1 MKSKPIYA
9 ALSLDT
15 TARRHLFLTQGLGK
29 SAAIRAL
36 VGHPDV
42 DAVLLDMDC
51 PKALDDALA
60 KAGMDTAFYA
70 AGPEVFL
77 WEMAN
82 KLRRAG
88 IESRRIQQELA
99 GSQARKV
106 YCVHCSTMNE
116 QVTTTIHYC
125 LGCGMALTVRDH
137 FSRPLGA
144 YMGVIVDAEAPGD
157 VSEPEILYL

>member
-15 TARRHLFLTQGLGK
+15 TARRHLFLTQGQGK
-29 SAAIRAL
+29 SAAVRAL
-36 VGHPDV
+36 VGHPAV
-42 DAVLLDMDC
+42 DAVLLDMGNL
-51 PKALDDALA
+51 AVMDDALA
-60 KAGMDTAFYA
+60 KASMDTAFYI

-106 YCVHCSTMNE
+106 YCVHCSAMNE

-125 LGCGMALTVRDH
+125 LGCGLALTVRDH

-144 YMGVIVDAEAPGD
+144 YMGVIVDAESPGD
-157 VSEPEILYL
+157 VPDPETLYL